1 MSPPRSNKRHQPA
14 ATSLSVRSNRL
25 TLKAAGGERVFDP
38 WVHAFSTEA
47 KASCSRVLQFS
58 SDRGPFEAEIQWSS
72 GEGVSNRVVV
82 TVPFST
88 QVTILAKTLIVKLRN
103 LCGDE
108 NRVTTTIDDGAAPS
122 KNQVSLRSSGYG
134 EWDVPPHAKTVV
146 VHLADYTDEDSI
158 YLVFFDGQGIERFRR
173 AVSELSEATGVPVGS
188 AKKVR
193 LEGAGETA
201 FELVCTLGM

>member
-1 MSPPRSNKRHQPA
+1 MSPPRSSKRHQPA

-25 TLKAAGGERVFDP
+25 TLKAAGGERVSGK
-38 WVHAFSTEA
+38 WIHAFSTEA
-47 KASCSRVLQFS
+47 EASCSRVLQFS
-58 SDRGPFEAEIQWSS
+58 SDRGPFEAEVQWSS

-88 QVTILAKTLIVKLRN
+88 QLTVLAKTLIVKLRN
-103 LCGDE
+103 LCDE
-108 NRVTTTIDDGAAPS
+108 DNRVTTTIDDGFAPS
-122 KNQVSLRSSGYG
+122 RNQVSLRSSGFG

-146 VHLADYTDEDSI
+146 CHMADYTDEDSI
-158 YLVFFDGQGIERFRR
+158 YLVFLDGQGVTRFRR
-173 AVSELSEATGVPVGS
+173 AISELSEATGVPVGS
-188 AKKVR
+188 ARKMR